1 MTSNP
6 PLTRGQISADGRQFF
21 DSEDWGWQPLWFS
34 ADEVLDLCRTEFGVP
49 ARSAQLL
56 GEGMLN
62 QSWRL
67 ACADHDRVLRVSRTE
82 RSVAQVRY
90 ERVIAQAWARV
101 VPAVVQAEHEDVPE
115 VDGHALTLFPF
126 IAGVAGV
133 SVPAAVRARAMAPV
147 LAAMHRAALALGL
160 PQRPGF
166 TAVDEHPRWF
176 GWPALRAA
184 ITDRFGHGRDV
195 LGPIAS
201 VDRAIQELD
210 ELLDGWQ
217 TAGRLS
223 VRACV
228 HGDLNPR
235 NQLYRGGALVGIL
248 DTDDCGCEPLVW
260 EVSHLA
266 YSSPDVSPASVWRDY
281 LRAGGPLPAE
291 DEELLLAFA
300 RMGALSELQ
309 WLTGDDGAAS
319 HLALRNLTAMAN
331 ELDGQVSRD

>member
-1 MTSNP
+1 VTSNP

-90 ERVIAQAWARV
+90 ERVIAQAWVQV

-115 VDGHALTLFPF
+115 VDGHALTVFTC
-126 IAGVAGV
+126 IAGVAGF

-201 VDRAIQELD
+201 VDRIGRSGDPGVGRA
-210 ELLDGWQ
+210 
-217 TAGRLS
+217 AGR
-223 VRACV
+223 
-228 HGDLNPR
+228 
-235 NQLYRGGALVGIL
+235 
-248 DTDDCGCEPLVW
+248 
-260 EVSHLA
+260 
-266 YSSPDVSPASVWRDY
+266 
-281 LRAGGPLPAE
+281 
-291 DEELLLAFA
+291 
-300 RMGALSELQ
+300 
-309 WLTGDDGAAS
+309 
-319 HLALRNLTAMAN
+319 MAN
-331 ELDGQVSRD
+331 RWPAVRTSLCPRRFESAQPVVSGRGVGRHPRYR